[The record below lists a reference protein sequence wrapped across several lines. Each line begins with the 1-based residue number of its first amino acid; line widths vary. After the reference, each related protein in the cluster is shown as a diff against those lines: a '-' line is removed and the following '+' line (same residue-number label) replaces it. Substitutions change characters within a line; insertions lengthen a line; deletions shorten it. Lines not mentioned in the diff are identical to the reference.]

1 MLDTNCQIPLQ
12 TSASVLR
19 RGWGYYDQ
27 IAAEQRKWPAGKG
40 HLSAPAAT
48 GVKLEAHHGP
58 LVSQRNV
65 LVVFLGFESSTI
77 WLSVASE
84 HIYLESGEKEREGAL
99 STPQKEVK

>member
-19 RGWGYYDQ
+19 RRRCYYDQ
-27 IAAEQRKWPAGKG
+27 ITAEQSKRAVGKG
-40 HLSAPAAT
+40 HLSAPTAT
-48 GVKLEAHHGP
+48 EVKLKAHHGP